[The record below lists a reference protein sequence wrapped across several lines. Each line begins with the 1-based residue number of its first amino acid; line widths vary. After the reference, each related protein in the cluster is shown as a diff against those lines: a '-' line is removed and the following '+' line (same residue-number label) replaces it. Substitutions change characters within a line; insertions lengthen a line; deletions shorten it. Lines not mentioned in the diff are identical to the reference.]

1 MWATSWGKGVQMYD
15 VARVRGLYGSLSE
28 GWTYLNAHA
37 RPQLPETV
45 SAAVARGV
53 RLAATLSSPE
63 ASSGGHHS
71 RSQSTGVPEA
81 ESLIDSARLGVADL
95 VGTTAE
101 HVVLGP
107 DLRTLYQ
114 HLVDAMRPLLKKNS
128 SVVLSRLDDPRLVAP
143 LQRSDAQVRWA
154 QPDLGTGELPAWQFG
169 ELVDGSTRLVA
180 FSAAHGTLGSIAPM
194 AEIVEK
200 VHARSRAWVLAD
212 VSAYLAH
219 RRVDLE
225 DSGFD
230 IVAIDLAALGGPDL
244 AALVFRSPRMMQR
257 LAPLDEDGSEVFD
270 IPVSAGLAAGVGPL
284 VDHYASLGGDE
295 LRGTRRTRLRTSQEQ
310 LAEYYEQ
317 LRQHLYNSLESLAA
331 VHILGVSGEA
341 AGGHSDDRLPRV
353 TFIVR
358 DVPAA
363 TVQQRL
369 IDNQLVSTPAKV
381 TPLLR
386 DMGVDEE
393 CGGATTLSLSP
404 FNTLA
409 DIDHLTRVLA
419 SLAW

>member
-1 MWATSWGKGVQMYD
+1 MYD

-63 ASSGGHHS
+63 PLAPSGGGHHS
-71 RSQSTGVPEA
+71 RSHNTGVPEA

-95 VGTTAE
+95 VGATAQ

-128 SVVLSRLDDPRLVAP
+128 SVVLSRLDDPRVISP
-143 LQRSDAQVRWA
+143 LQRSAAQVRWA
-154 QPDLGTGELPAWQFG
+154 QPDLGTGELPAWQFS

-180 FSAAHGTLGSIAPM
+180 FSAAQETLGTILPM
-194 AEIVEK
+194 EAIVEQA
-200 VHARSRAWVLAD
+200 HARSRAWVLAD

-219 RRVDLE
+219 RRVDIE
-225 DSGFD
+225 ESGCD
-230 IVAIDLAALGGPDL
+230 ILAIDLAALGGPDM
-244 AALVFRSPRMMQR
+244 AALVFRSPRMLRR
-257 LAPLDEDGSEVFD
+257 LAPVDEGSTEIFD

-331 VHILGVSGEA
+331 VHILGVTGEA

-386 DMGVDEE
+386 DMGVEDEE
-393 CGGATTLSLSP
+393 CGGATTISLSP